1 MLAFSVEG
9 NHLGPW
15 QVDKMTKNDETHVN
29 ISVFSEAAS
38 ASLYTRTLSILNA
51 IPCLA
56 ALESYIGV
64 KYLVSRRF
72 WNMNQSYWRTSN
84 TNVIVFF
91 WPLSVRLRSNQCRA
105 IQRLPT
111 SLRAWT
117 LRRMEADRS
126 HKCSKHHRISL
137 QFCVDTRRS
146 PAALLL
152 LWQLFFPI
160 GAQATVR
167 LLENEP
173 NITVQAGHVSQIF
186 HHFLPKASHNWHFH
200 EVLWRGTELNLLRS
214 REEPVERFL
223 QRLGL
228 SQSLSQIRGQTSY
241 YMFKLLWRCRKLCI
255 YMIIWL
261 YDYTYIA
268 YLCTIYTY
276 TSI

>member
-15 QVDKMTKNDETHVN
+15 QVDKMTKNDEPHVN

-56 ALESYIGV
+56 ALESYIWCTV
-64 KYLVSRRF
+64 PCIEEILEYESIILKNF
-72 WNMNQSYWRTSN
+72 SYQRYC
-84 TNVIVFF
+84 FF

-126 HKCSKHHRISL
+126 HNCSKHHRISL

-152 LWQLFFPI
+152 LWQLFFPNWGPGHCEAI
-160 GAQATVR
+160 GEWA
-167 LLENEP
+167 EHYGSGWPFSPKSE
-173 NITVQAGHVSQIF
+173 SQ
-186 HHFLPKASHNWHFH
+186 LPFP
-200 EVLWRGTELNLLRS
+200 RG
-214 REEPVERFL
+214 PVERHGAEL
-223 QRLGL
+223 VAIQRGTCGTFPSTFGSEPE
-228 SQSLSQIRGQTSY
+228 SQPDSWTN
-241 YMFKLLWRCRKLCI
+241 KLL
-255 YMIIWL
+255 YV
-261 YDYTYIA
+261 
-268 YLCTIYTY
+268 
-276 TSI
+276 

>member
-1 MLAFSVEG
+1 
-9 NHLGPW
+9 
-15 QVDKMTKNDETHVN
+15 
-29 ISVFSEAAS
+29 
-38 ASLYTRTLSILNA
+38 
-51 IPCLA
+51 
-56 ALESYIGV
+56 
-64 KYLVSRRF
+64 
-72 WNMNQSYWRTSN
+72 MNQSYWRTSD

-137 QFCVDTRRS
+137 QFRVDTRRS

-173 NITVQAGHVSQIF
+173 NITVQAGH
-186 HHFLPKASHNWHFH
+186 FLPKASHNCHFH

-241 YMFKLLWRCRKLCI
+241 YMFKLLWRCWKLCI
-255 YMIIWL
+255 YIIL
-261 YDYTYIA
+261 YNYVI
-268 YLCTIYTY
+268 I
-276 TSI
+276 